1 MDPEVTVGS
10 IVRAVRRAKGISAR
24 DLSLQAGLSE
34 SYVGK
39 LESGSLEPSLSAFA
53 RIATELH
60 LTPAEIH
67 TIVLL
72 QAHQTRGSRGP
83 HDD

>member
-1 MDPEVTVGS
+1 MGGVEVGE
-10 IVRAVRRAKGISAR
+10 IIRLVRKAKGLTAR
-24 DLSLQAGLSE
+24 QLSLQAGLSE

-53 RIATELH
+53 RIAFELH

-72 QAHQTRGSRGP
+72 QAHQTRGSDP